1 MTLKAAD
8 LILMIQ
14 VIDRAATKGMFMGP
28 ELYPVGIL
36 RQRLQEALDG

>member
-14 VIDRAATKGMFMGP
+14 VIDRAATKGIFGGP
-28 ELYPVGIL
+28 ELYPVGLL
-36 RQRLQEALDG
+36 RQRIQEALG